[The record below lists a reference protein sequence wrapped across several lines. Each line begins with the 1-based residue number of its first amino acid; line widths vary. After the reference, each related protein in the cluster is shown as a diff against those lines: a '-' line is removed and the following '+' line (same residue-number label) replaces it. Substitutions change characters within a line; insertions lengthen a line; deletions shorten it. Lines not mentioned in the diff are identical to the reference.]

1 MFRLASWA
9 VWWSVCEVQQAS
21 QRATL
26 EYYHSTQYLR
36 PNHPARCAAHREHAL
51 VALGLLSCLLRR
63 QQVREAAVDE
73 LGHEAVGLR

>member
-1 MFRLASWA
+1 MDSGA
-9 VWWSVCEVQQAS
+9 AS
-21 QRATL
+21 QPFMKS
-26 EYYHSTQYLR
+26 YHGTQYLR
-36 PNHPARCAAHREHAL
+36 PNHAARRAAHREHAL